1 MTADTQ
7 AVPPAG
13 GAISDAKV
21 IGLIG
26 IAHFFSHFY
35 ILLLPPL
42 FPVLR
47 EQFGVSFL
55 ELGLIMTIFSGAT
68 ASTQLPFGYLVD
80 RFGARWILIGG
91 LALEGLAFL
100 FIGFGDTF
108 WGLLALMAV
117 AGLANGVYHPAD
129 YAILSA
135 SVSGPRMGRAFSL
148 HTFAGFAGFAVAPP
162 LVIFLSEAM
171 GWRSALVVCGIAGLV
186 TAAALLLSA
195 QSLHTKR
202 KVEEGD
208 AKPAAAQG
216 SSRALLFSFPI
227 LMCLGFYT
235 MTALGSGGLNN
246 FLVSALNLVHGTAI
260 PVATGALTGYLVG
273 TTVGILF
280 GGYLAD
286 KTSNHNLVAAVC
298 FFVTAVMIAMV
309 ATVDLPEPLLLASL
323 TAQGIMHGMIM
334 PSRDMIVRSVTPDG
348 QYGKVFGFVTTG
360 FSIGGIVSPMIFG
373 FVLDEFAPELVFY
386 TIAGF
391 MFLSMFTVFTSVRWR
406 RQPEADP
413 A

>member
-1 MTADTQ
+1 MTAEMH
-7 AVPPAG
+7 AAPPEG
-13 GAISDAKV
+13 GFLADFKV

-26 IAHFFSHFY
+26 VAHFFSHLF

-42 FPVLR
+42 FLTLR

-55 ELGLIMTIFSGAT
+55 ELGLIMTVFSGAT

-91 LALEGLAFL
+91 LAAESLAFVM
-100 FIGFGDTF
+100 IGFGDGF
-108 WGLLALMAV
+108 WSLLAMMAV
-117 AGLANGVYHPAD
+117 AGIANGVYHPAD

-162 LVIFLSEAM
+162 LVIFLSEVI
-171 GWRSALVVCGIAGLV
+171 GWRMALVGFGLAGLA
-186 TAAALLLSA
+186 TAAVLLVFA
-195 QSLHTKR
+195 GSLHNKQ
-202 KVEEGD
+202 KVSAEQ
-208 AKPAAAQG
+208 AKPADG

-227 LMCLGFYT
+227 LMCLGFYI

-246 FLVSALNLVHGTAI
+246 FLVSALNLLHGTAI
-260 PVATGALTGYLVG
+260 PIATGALTGYLVG
-273 TTVGILF
+273 TTAGILF

-286 KTSNHNLVAAVC
+286 KTSNHNVIAAFC
-298 FFVTAVMIAMV
+298 FLATAVMISIV
-309 ATVDLPEPLLLASL
+309 ALVDMPEPLLLASL
-323 TAQGIMHGMIM
+323 TLQGVLHGMIM

-360 FSIGGIVSPMIFG
+360 FSIGGIIAPMIFG
-373 FVLDEFAPELVFY
+373 FILDKDQPALVFY
-386 TIAGF
+386 AIAGF

-406 RQPEADP
+406 GLRSA
-413 A
+413 

>member
-1 MTADTQ
+1 MTAETH
-7 AVPPAG
+7 AVPPEG
-13 GAISDAKV
+13 GSLADFKV

-26 IAHFFSHFY
+26 IAHFFSHLF

-42 FPVLR
+42 FPTLR

-55 ELGLIMTIFSGAT
+55 ELGLIMAVFSGAT

-91 LALEGLAFL
+91 LALESLAFL
-100 FIGFGDTF
+100 MIGLGDGF
-108 WGLLALMAV
+108 WGLLAMMAI
-117 AGLANGVYHPAD
+117 AGIANGVYHPAD

-148 HTFAGFAGFAVAPP
+148 HTFAGFAGFAVAQP
-162 LVIFLSEAM
+162 LVIFLSETI
-171 GWRSALVVCGIAGLV
+171 GWRLALVGFGLAGLA
-186 TAAALLLSA
+186 TAAVLLVFA
-195 QSLHTKR
+195 GSLHNKQ
-202 KVEEGD
+202 KPSAGQ
-208 AKPAAAQG
+208 AKPVDT

-227 LMCLGFYT
+227 LMCLGFYI

-246 FLVSALNLVHGTAI
+246 FLVSALNLLHGTAI
-260 PVATGALTGYLVG
+260 PIATGALTGYLVG
-273 TTVGILF
+273 TTAGILV

-286 KTSNHNLVAAVC
+286 KTSNHNVVAAFC
-298 FFVTAVMIAMV
+298 FLAPALMISIV
-309 ATVDLPEPLLLASL
+309 ALVDMPEPLLLASL
-323 TAQGIMHGMIM
+323 TLQGIMHGMIM

-360 FSIGGIVSPMIFG
+360 FSIGGIIAPMIFG
-373 FVLDEFAPELVFY
+373 FILDKYQPELVFY
-386 TIAGF
+386 AIAGF

-406 RQPEADP
+406 GLRSA
-413 A
+413 

>member
-1 MTADTQ
+1 MTAETH
-7 AVPPAG
+7 AVPPEG
-13 GAISDAKV
+13 GSLADFKV

-26 IAHFFSHFY
+26 VAHFFSHLF

-42 FPVLR
+42 FPTLR

-55 ELGLIMTIFSGAT
+55 ELGLIMAVFSGAT

-91 LALEGLAFL
+91 LALESLAFL
-100 FIGFGDTF
+100 MIGLGDGF
-108 WGLLALMAV
+108 WGLLAMMAI
-117 AGLANGVYHPAD
+117 AGIANGVYHPAD

-148 HTFAGFAGFAVAPP
+148 HTFSGFAGFAVAPP
-162 LVIFLSEAM
+162 LVIFLSETI
-171 GWRSALVVCGIAGLV
+171 GWRLALVGFGLAGLA
-186 TAAALLLSA
+186 TAAVLLVFA
-195 QSLHTKR
+195 GSLHNKQ
-202 KVEEGD
+202 KPSSEQ
-208 AKPAAAQG
+208 AKPVDT

-227 LMCLGFYT
+227 LMCLGFYI

-246 FLVSALNLVHGTAI
+246 FLVSALNLLHGTAI
-260 PVATGALTGYLVG
+260 PIATGALTGYLVG
-273 TTVGILF
+273 TTAGILV

-286 KTSNHNLVAAVC
+286 KTSNHNVVAAFC
-298 FFVTAVMIAMV
+298 FLATAVMISIV
-309 ATVDLPEPLLLASL
+309 ALVDMPEPLLLASL
-323 TAQGIMHGMIM
+323 TLQGIMHGMIM

-360 FSIGGIVSPMIFG
+360 FSIGGIIAPMIFG
-373 FVLDEFAPELVFY
+373 FILDKYQPELVFY
-386 TIAGF
+386 AIAGF

-406 RQPEADP
+406 GLRSA
-413 A
+413 

>member
-1 MTADTQ
+1 MTAETH
-7 AVPPAG
+7 AVPPEG
-13 GAISDAKV
+13 GYLADFKV

-26 IAHFFSHFY
+26 VAHFFSHLF

-42 FPVLR
+42 FLTLR
-47 EQFGVSFL
+47 EEFGVSFL
-55 ELGLIMTIFSGAT
+55 ELGLIMTVFSGAT

-80 RFGARWILIGG
+80 KFGARWILIGG
-91 LALEGLAFL
+91 LAVESLAFVM
-100 FIGFGDTF
+100 IGFGDGF
-108 WGLLALMAV
+108 WSLLVMMAI
-117 AGLANGVYHPAD
+117 AGIANGVYHPAD

-162 LVIFLSEAM
+162 LVIFLSEVI
-171 GWRSALVVCGIAGLV
+171 GWRMALVGVGLAGLA
-186 TAAALLLSA
+186 TAAVLLVFAS
-195 QSLHTKR
+195 SLHN
-202 KVEEGD
+202 EQ
-208 AKPAAAQG
+208 KPASEQTKPVDT

-227 LMCLGFYT
+227 LMCLAFYI

-246 FLVSALNLVHGTAI
+246 FLVSALNLLHGTALPI
-260 PVATGALTGYLVG
+260 ATGALTGYLVG

-286 KTSNHNLVAAVC
+286 KTSNHNVIAAFC
-298 FFVTAVMIAMV
+298 FLATAVMISIV
-309 ATVDLPEPLLLASL
+309 ALVEMPEPLLLASL
-323 TAQGIMHGMIM
+323 TLQGIMHGMIM

-360 FSIGGIVSPMIFG
+360 FSIGGIIAPMIFG
-373 FVLDEFAPELVFY
+373 FILDKDQPALVFY
-386 TIAGF
+386 AIAGF
-391 MFLSMFTVFTSVRWR
+391 MFLSMFTVFTSARWR
-406 RQPEADP
+406 GHRP

>member
-13 GAISDAKV
+13 GTFSDAKV

-91 LALEGLAFL
+91 LTLEALAFL
-100 FIGFGDTF
+100 LIGVGDTF

-117 AGLANGVYHPAD
+117 AGVANGVYHPAD

-135 SVSGPRMGRAFSL
+135 SVSGARMGRAFSL

-162 LVIFLSEAM
+162 LVIFLSEM
-171 GWRSALVVCGIAGLV
+171 VGWRSALVICGIAGLV

-195 QSLHTKR
+195 QSLHTRR
-202 KVEEGD
+202 KVEEGPD
-208 AKPAAAQG
+208 APATASA
-216 SSRALLFSFPI
+216 SSRALLFSFPV

-246 FLVSALNLVHGTAI
+246 FLVSALNLVHGTEI

-273 TTVGILF
+273 TTIGILF

-286 KTSNHNLVAAVC
+286 KTSNHNVVAAFC
-298 FFVTAVMIAMV
+298 FFTTAVMIAMV

-360 FSIGGIVSPMIFG
+360 FSIGGIVAPMIFG
-373 FVLDEFAPELVFY
+373 FILDEFSPELVFY

>member
-7 AVPPAG
+7 AVPSAG
-13 GAISDAKV
+13 GAFSDVKV
-21 IGLIG
+21 ISLIG
-26 IAHFFSHFY
+26 VAHFFSHFY

-55 ELGLIMTIFSGAT
+55 ELGLIMTIFSAAT

-91 LALEGLAFL
+91 LALEALAFL
-100 FIGFGDTF
+100 LIGFGDTY

-117 AGLANGVYHPAD
+117 AGVANGVYHPAD

-162 LVIFLSEAM
+162 LIIFLSEMM

-186 TAAALLLSA
+186 TAAALLVSA
-195 QSLHTKR
+195 RSLHTKR
-202 KVEEGD
+202 KSEESA
-208 AKPAAAQG
+208 AKPAAASA
-216 SSRALLFSFPI
+216 SSRTLLFSFPI

-246 FLVSALNLVHGTAI
+246 FLVSALNLVHGTEI
-260 PVATGALTGYLVG
+260 PIATGALTGYLVG
-273 TTVGILF
+273 TTIGILF

-286 KTSNHNLVAAVC
+286 KTSNHNVVAAIC
-298 FFVTAVMIAMV
+298 FFTTAVMIAMV

-360 FSIGGIVSPMIFG
+360 FSIGGIISPMIFG

-386 TIAGF
+386 AIAGF
-391 MFLSMFTVFTSVRWR
+391 MILSMFTVFTSVRWR
-406 RQPEADP
+406 RQPAADP

>member
-1 MTADTQ
+1 MTAETH
-7 AVPPAG
+7 AVPPEG
-13 GAISDAKV
+13 GSLADLKV

-26 IAHFFSHFY
+26 VAHFFSHLF

-42 FPVLR
+42 FPTLR

-55 ELGLIMTIFSGAT
+55 ELGLIMAVFSGAT

-91 LALEGLAFL
+91 LALESLAFL
-100 FIGFGDTF
+100 MIGLGDGF
-108 WGLLALMAV
+108 WGLLAMMAI
-117 AGLANGVYHPAD
+117 AGIANGVYHPAD

-162 LVIFLSEAM
+162 LVIFLSETI
-171 GWRSALVVCGIAGLV
+171 GWRLALVGFGLAGLA
-186 TAAALLLSA
+186 TAAVLLVFA
-195 QSLHTKR
+195 GSLHNKQ
-202 KVEEGD
+202 KPSAGQ
-208 AKPAAAQG
+208 AKPVDT

-227 LMCLGFYT
+227 LMCLGFYI

-246 FLVSALNLVHGTAI
+246 FLVSALNLLHGTAI
-260 PVATGALTGYLVG
+260 PIATGALTGYLVG
-273 TTVGILF
+273 TTAGILV

-286 KTSNHNLVAAVC
+286 KTSNHNVVAAFC
-298 FFVTAVMIAMV
+298 FLATAVMISIV
-309 ATVDLPEPLLLASL
+309 ALVDMPEPLLLASL
-323 TAQGIMHGMIM
+323 TLQGIMHGMIM

-360 FSIGGIVSPMIFG
+360 FSIGGIIAPMIFG
-373 FVLDEFAPELVFY
+373 FILDKYQPELVFY
-386 TIAGF
+386 AIAGF

-406 RQPEADP
+406 GLRSA
-413 A
+413 

>member
-1 MTADTQ
+1 MTAETH
-7 AVPPAG
+7 AAPPEG
-13 GAISDAKV
+13 GYLADFKV

-26 IAHFFSHFY
+26 VAHFFSHLF

-42 FPVLR
+42 FLTLR
-47 EQFGVSFL
+47 DQFGVSFL
-55 ELGLIMTIFSGAT
+55 ELGLIMTVFSGAT

-91 LALEGLAFL
+91 LAAESLAFVT
-100 FIGFGDTF
+100 IGFGDGF
-108 WGLLALMAV
+108 WSLLAMMAI
-117 AGLANGVYHPAD
+117 AGIANGVYHPAD

-162 LVIFLSEAM
+162 LVIFLSEVI
-171 GWRSALVVCGIAGLV
+171 GWRMALVGFGLAGLA
-186 TAAALLLSA
+186 TAAVLLVFSG
-195 QSLHTKR
+195 SLHNKQ
-202 KVEEGD
+202 KVPAD
-208 AKPAAAQG
+208 QAKPADS

-227 LMCLGFYT
+227 LMCLGFYI

-246 FLVSALNLVHGTAI
+246 FLVSALNLLHGTAI
-260 PVATGALTGYLVG
+260 PIATGALTGYLVG
-273 TTVGILF
+273 TTVGILV

-286 KTSNHNLVAAVC
+286 KTSNHNVIAAFC
-298 FFVTAVMIAMV
+298 FLATAVMISIV
-309 ATVDLPEPLLLASL
+309 ALVDMPEPLLLASL
-323 TAQGIMHGMIM
+323 TLQGILHGMIM

-360 FSIGGIVSPMIFG
+360 FSIGGIIAPMIFG
-373 FVLDEFAPELVFY
+373 FILDKDQPALVFY
-386 TIAGF
+386 AIAGF

-406 RQPEADP
+406 GVRP

>member
-1 MTADTQ
+1 MTAETH
-7 AVPPAG
+7 AVPPEG
-13 GAISDAKV
+13 GSLADFKV

-26 IAHFFSHFY
+26 IAHFFSHLF

-42 FPVLR
+42 FPTLR

-55 ELGLIMTIFSGAT
+55 ELGLIMAVFSGAT

-91 LALEGLAFL
+91 LALESLAFL
-100 FIGFGDTF
+100 MIGLGDGF
-108 WGLLALMAV
+108 WGLLAMMAI
-117 AGLANGVYHPAD
+117 AGIANGVYHPAD

-162 LVIFLSEAM
+162 LVIFLSETI
-171 GWRSALVVCGIAGLV
+171 GWRLALVGFGLAGLA
-186 TAAALLLSA
+186 TAAVLLVFA
-195 QSLHTKR
+195 GSLHNKQ
-202 KVEEGD
+202 KPSAGQ
-208 AKPAAAQG
+208 AKPVDT

-227 LMCLGFYT
+227 LMCLGFYI

-246 FLVSALNLVHGTAI
+246 FLVSALNLLHGTAI
-260 PVATGALTGYLVG
+260 PIATGALTGYLVG
-273 TTVGILF
+273 TTAGILV

-286 KTSNHNLVAAVC
+286 KTSNHNVVAAFC
-298 FFVTAVMIAMV
+298 FLATAVMISIV
-309 ATVDLPEPLLLASL
+309 ALVDMPEPLLLASL
-323 TAQGIMHGMIM
+323 TLQGIMHGMIM

-360 FSIGGIVSPMIFG
+360 FSIGGIIAPMIFG
-373 FVLDEFAPELVFY
+373 FILDKYQPELVFY
-386 TIAGF
+386 AIAGF

-406 RQPEADP
+406 GLRSA
-413 A
+413 

>member
-1 MTADTQ
+1 MTAETH
-7 AVPPAG
+7 AVPPEG
-13 GAISDAKV
+13 GSLADFKV

-26 IAHFFSHFY
+26 VAHFFSHLF

-42 FPVLR
+42 FPALR

-55 ELGLIMTIFSGAT
+55 ELGLIMAVFSGAT

-91 LALEGLAFL
+91 LALESLAFL
-100 FIGFGDTF
+100 MIGLGDGF
-108 WGLLALMAV
+108 WSLLAMMAI
-117 AGLANGVYHPAD
+117 AGIANGVYHPAD

-162 LVIFLSEAM
+162 LVIFLSEVF
-171 GWRSALVVCGIAGLV
+171 GWRMALVGFGLAGLA
-186 TAAALLLSA
+186 TAAVLLVFA
-195 QSLHTKR
+195 GSLHNKE
-202 KVEEGD
+202 KPSA
-208 AKPAAAQG
+208 AKPVDT

-227 LMCLGFYT
+227 LMCLGFYI

-246 FLVSALNLVHGTAI
+246 FLVSALNLLHGTAI

-273 TTVGILF
+273 TTVGILI

-286 KTSNHNLVAAVC
+286 KTSNHNVVAAFC
-298 FFVTAVMIAMV
+298 FLATAVMISIV
-309 ATVDLPEPLLLASL
+309 ALVDLPEPLLLASL
-323 TAQGIMHGMIM
+323 TLQGIMHGMIM

-360 FSIGGIVSPMIFG
+360 FSIGGIIAPMIFG
-373 FVLDEFAPELVFY
+373 FILDKYQPALVFY
-386 TIAGF
+386 AIAGF

-406 RQPEADP
+406 GLRSV
-413 A
+413 

>member
-1 MTADTQ
+1 MTAETH
-7 AVPPAG
+7 AVPPEG
-13 GAISDAKV
+13 GSLADFKV

-26 IAHFFSHFY
+26 VAHFFSHLF

-42 FPVLR
+42 FPTLR

-55 ELGLIMTIFSGAT
+55 ELGLIMAVFSGAT

-91 LALEGLAFL
+91 LALESLAFL
-100 FIGFGDTF
+100 MIGLGDGF
-108 WGLLALMAV
+108 WGLLAMMAI
-117 AGLANGVYHPAD
+117 AGIANGVYHPAD

-162 LVIFLSEAM
+162 LVIFLSETI
-171 GWRSALVVCGIAGLV
+171 GWRLALVGFGLAGLA
-186 TAAALLLSA
+186 TAAVLLVFA
-195 QSLHTKR
+195 GSLHNKQ
-202 KVEEGD
+202 KPSSEQ
-208 AKPAAAQG
+208 AKPVDT

-227 LMCLGFYT
+227 LMCLGFYI

-246 FLVSALNLVHGTAI
+246 FLVSALNLLHGTAI
-260 PVATGALTGYLVG
+260 PIATGALTGYLVG
-273 TTVGILF
+273 TTAGILV

-286 KTSNHNLVAAVC
+286 KTSNHNVVAAFC
-298 FFVTAVMIAMV
+298 FLATAVMISIV
-309 ATVDLPEPLLLASL
+309 ALVDMPEPLLLASL
-323 TAQGIMHGMIM
+323 TLQGIMHGMIM

-360 FSIGGIVSPMIFG
+360 FSIGGIIAPMIFG
-373 FVLDEFAPELVFY
+373 FILDKYQPELVFY
-386 TIAGF
+386 AIAGF

-406 RQPEADP
+406 GLRSA
-413 A
+413 

>member
-1 MTADTQ
+1 MTAETH
-7 AVPPAG
+7 AVPPEG
-13 GAISDAKV
+13 GSLADFKV

-26 IAHFFSHFY
+26 VAHFFSHLF

-42 FPVLR
+42 FPTLR

-55 ELGLIMTIFSGAT
+55 ELGLIMAVFSGAT

-91 LALEGLAFL
+91 LALESLAFL
-100 FIGFGDTF
+100 MIGLGDGF
-108 WGLLALMAV
+108 WGLLAMMAI
-117 AGLANGVYHPAD
+117 AGIANGVYHPAD

-148 HTFAGFAGFAVAPP
+148 HTFSGFAGFAVAPP
-162 LVIFLSEAM
+162 LVIFLSETI
-171 GWRSALVVCGIAGLV
+171 GWRLALVGFGLAGLA
-186 TAAALLLSA
+186 TAAVLLVFA
-195 QSLHTKR
+195 GSLHNKQ
-202 KVEEGD
+202 KPSAGQ
-208 AKPAAAQG
+208 AKPVDT

-227 LMCLGFYT
+227 LMCLGFYI

-246 FLVSALNLVHGTAI
+246 FLVSALNLLHGTAI
-260 PVATGALTGYLVG
+260 PIATGALTGYLVG
-273 TTVGILF
+273 TTAGILV

-286 KTSNHNLVAAVC
+286 KTSNHNVVAAFC
-298 FFVTAVMIAMV
+298 FLATAVMISIV
-309 ATVDLPEPLLLASL
+309 ALVDMPEPLLLASL
-323 TAQGIMHGMIM
+323 TLQGIMHGMIM

-360 FSIGGIVSPMIFG
+360 FSIGGIIAPMIFG
-373 FVLDEFAPELVFY
+373 FILDKYQPELVFY
-386 TIAGF
+386 AIAGF

-406 RQPEADP
+406 GLRSA
-413 A
+413 